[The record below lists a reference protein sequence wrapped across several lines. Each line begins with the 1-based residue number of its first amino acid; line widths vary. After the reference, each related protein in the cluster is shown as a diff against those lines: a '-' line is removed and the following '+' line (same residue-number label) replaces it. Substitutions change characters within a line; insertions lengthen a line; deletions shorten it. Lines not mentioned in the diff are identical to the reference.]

1 MLNFAAEAEFN
12 ANETFTADEAVTE
25 SSGFVL
31 PAMKNAEF
39 EVVDISDMRWDDG
52 GITLNFSVEVK
63 NDNADGSLNGRKGRV
78 SFQIKGFR
86 SQEEKEGHEKR
97 FKAFHAACGFSSLQ
111 LADLSVFQLKTFRS
125 DVGIY
130 KNKNTGK
137 ESNNF
142 FYKKPQG
149 GMSVP
154 QSGGFQPQAPQ
165 QHTQGFQS
173 QPQAQQGFQPQAANV
188 NQQQMQQAPQGMPNF
203 TN

>member
-12 ANETFTADEAVTE
+12 ANETFTADEVVTNNNI
-25 SSGFVL
+25 L

-63 NDNADGSLNGRKGRV
+63 NDNADGSLNGRKARV

-86 SQEEKEGHEKR
+86 SPEEKEGHEKR
-97 FKAFHAACGFSSLQ
+97 FKAFHAACGFTSLQ

-137 ESNNF
+137 ESNTF
-142 FYKKPQG
+142 YYKKPQG

-154 QSGGFQPQAPQ
+154 QSSGFQPQAPQ
-165 QHTQGFQS
+165 QAQQGFQS
-173 QPQAQQGFQPQAANV
+173 QQQQAPQGFQPQSANM